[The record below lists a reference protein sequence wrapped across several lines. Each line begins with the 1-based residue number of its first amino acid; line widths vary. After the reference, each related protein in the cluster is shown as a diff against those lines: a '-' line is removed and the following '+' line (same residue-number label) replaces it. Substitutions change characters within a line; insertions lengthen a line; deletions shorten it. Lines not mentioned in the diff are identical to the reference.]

1 MRKMLVIIV
10 ILLLI
15 FVGMIVYKKVAVA
28 KSSDIKANEV
38 IQVEEAI
45 SKVYLWEEVT
55 NEALPKFSDIN
66 NAEDKWIWE
75 AVKNNLENYELEYD
89 EIQIKAK
96 ELFGQKFNKEFPK
109 EGNQSFSYSEEM
121 QKYVA
126 EEIETDQKEDDFL
139 LDKIIKTKE
148 GYEAEILEY
157 IADYTEENI
166 IIVRNT
172 NDEELSRISASEDES
187 AIQNVVKN
195 KKDKCTRKKVTLKKE
210 NENLIIEK
218 VES

>member
-121 QKYVA
+121 QKYIA

>member
-1 MRKMLVIIV
+1 MRKILVIIV
-10 ILLLI
+10 ILLFI
-15 FVGMIVYKKVAVA
+15 FVGMICYKKVAVA

-55 NEALPKFSDIN
+55 NEALPKFSNIN

-89 EIQIKAK
+89 EIQLKAK
-96 ELFGQKFNKEFPK
+96 ELFGQNFTKEFPK

-121 QKYVA
+121 QKYIA

-139 LDKIIKTKE
+139 LEQIKRIE
-148 GYEAEILEY
+148 NGYEVEILEY

-166 IIVRNT
+166 IIVKNT

-187 AIQNVVKN
+187 AIQNVVKS
-195 KKDKCTRKKVTLKKE
+195 KKDNCTRKKVTLKKE
-210 NENLIIEK
+210 NENLIVEK
-218 VES
+218 VE

>member
-15 FVGMIVYKKVAVA
+15 FVGMICYKKVAVA

-55 NEALPKFSDIN
+55 NEALPKFSNIN

-89 EIQIKAK
+89 EIQLKAK
-96 ELFGQKFNKEFPK
+96 ELFGQNFTKEFPK
-109 EGNQSFSYSEEM
+109 EGNQSFSHSEEM
-121 QKYVA
+121 QKYIA

-139 LDKIIKTKE
+139 LEQIKRIE
-148 GYEAEILEY
+148 NGYEVEILEY

-166 IIVRNT
+166 IIVKNT

-187 AIQNVVKN
+187 AIQNVVKS
-195 KKDKCTRKKVTLKKE
+195 KKDNCTRKKVTLKKE
-210 NENLIIEK
+210 NENLIVEK
-218 VES
+218 VE

>member
-10 ILLLI
+10 ILLFI
-15 FVGMIVYKKVAVA
+15 FVGMICYKKVAVA

-55 NEALPKFSDIN
+55 NEALPKFSNIN

-89 EIQIKAK
+89 EIQLKAK
-96 ELFGQKFNKEFPK
+96 ELFGQNFTKEFPK
-109 EGNQSFSYSEEM
+109 EGNQSFSYSEEK
-121 QKYVA
+121 QKYIA

-139 LDKIIKTKE
+139 LDKIRKTKE
-148 GYEAEILEY
+148 GYEVEILEY

-166 IIVRNT
+166 IIVKNT
-172 NDEELSRISASEDES
+172 NDEELSKISASEDES
-187 AIQNVVKN
+187 AIQNVVKS
-195 KKDKCTRKKVTLKKE
+195 KKDNCTRKKVTLKKE
-210 NENLIIEK
+210 NENLIVEK
-218 VES
+218 VE

>member
-121 QKYVA
+121 QKYIA

-139 LDKIIKTKE
+139 LDKIRKTKE
-148 GYEAEILEY
+148 VYEVEILEY

-166 IIVRNT
+166 IIVKNT

-187 AIQNVVKN
+187 AIQNVVKS
-195 KKDKCTRKKVTLKKE
+195 KKDNCTRKKVTLKKE
-210 NENLIIEK
+210 NEKLIVEK
-218 VES
+218 VE

>member
-15 FVGMIVYKKVAVA
+15 LVGMIVYKKVAVA

-195 KKDKCTRKKVTLKKE
+195 KKDKCTRTKVTLKKE

>member
-10 ILLLI
+10 ILLFI
-15 FVGMIVYKKVAVA
+15 FVGMICYKKVAVA

-55 NEALPKFSDIN
+55 NEALPKFSNIN

-89 EIQIKAK
+89 EIQLKAK
-96 ELFGQKFNKEFPK
+96 ELFGQNFTKEFPK

-121 QKYVA
+121 QKYIA
-126 EEIETDQKEDDFL
+126 EEIETDQREDDFL
-139 LDKIIKTKE
+139 LEQIKRIE
-148 GYEAEILEY
+148 NGYEVEILEY

-166 IIVRNT
+166 IIVKNT

-187 AIQNVVKN
+187 VIQNVVKS
-195 KKDKCTRKKVTLKKE
+195 KKDNCTRKKITLKKE
-210 NENLIIEK
+210 NENLIVEK
-218 VES
+218 VE

>member
-10 ILLLI
+10 ILLFI
-15 FVGMIVYKKVAVA
+15 FVGIICYKKVAVA
-28 KSSDIKANEV
+28 KNSDIKANEV

-55 NEALPKFSDIN
+55 NEALPKFSNIN

-89 EIQIKAK
+89 EIQLKAK
-96 ELFGQKFNKEFPK
+96 ELFGQNFTKEFPK

-121 QKYVA
+121 QKYIA

-139 LDKIIKTKE
+139 LEQIKRIE
-148 GYEAEILEY
+148 NGYEVEILEY

-166 IIVRNT
+166 IIVKNT

-187 AIQNVVKN
+187 VIQNVVKS
-195 KKDKCTRKKVTLKKE
+195 KKDNCTRKKITLKKE
-210 NENLIIEK
+210 NENLIVEK
-218 VES
+218 VE

>member
-15 FVGMIVYKKVAVA
+15 LVGMIVYKKVAVA

-121 QKYVA
+121 QKYVT

>member
-96 ELFGQKFNKEFPK
+96 EFPK

-121 QKYVA
+121 QKYIA

>member
-10 ILLLI
+10 ILLFI
-15 FVGMIVYKKVAVA
+15 FVGMICYKKVAVA

-55 NEALPKFSDIN
+55 NKALPKFSNIN

-89 EIQIKAK
+89 EIQLKAK
-96 ELFGQKFNKEFPK
+96 ELFGQNFTKEFPK

-121 QKYVA
+121 QKYIA

-139 LDKIIKTKE
+139 LEQIKRIE
-148 GYEAEILEY
+148 NGYEVEILEY

-166 IIVRNT
+166 IIVKNT

-187 AIQNVVKN
+187 AIQNVVKS
-195 KKDKCTRKKVTLKKE
+195 KKDNCTRKKVTLKKE
-210 NENLIIEK
+210 NENLIVEK
-218 VES
+218 VE

>member
-15 FVGMIVYKKVAVA
+15 LVGMIVYKKVAVA

>member
-10 ILLLI
+10 ILLFI
-15 FVGMIVYKKVAVA
+15 FVGMICYKKVAVA

-55 NEALPKFSDIN
+55 NEALPKFSNIN

-89 EIQIKAK
+89 EIQLKAK
-96 ELFGQKFNKEFPK
+96 ELFGQNFTKEFPK

-121 QKYVA
+121 QKYIA

-139 LDKIIKTKE
+139 LEQIKRIE
-148 GYEAEILEY
+148 NGYEVEILEY

-166 IIVRNT
+166 IIVKNT

-187 AIQNVVKN
+187 AIQNVVKS
-195 KKDKCTRKKVTLKKE
+195 KKDNCTRKKVTLKKE
-210 NENLIIEK
+210 NENLIVEK
-218 VES
+218 VE

>member
-10 ILLLI
+10 ILLFI
-15 FVGMIVYKKVAVA
+15 FVGMICYKKVAVA

-55 NEALPKFSDIN
+55 NEALPKFSNIN

-89 EIQIKAK
+89 EIQLKAK
-96 ELFGQKFNKEFPK
+96 ELFGQNFTKEFPK

-121 QKYVA
+121 QKYIA

-139 LDKIIKTKE
+139 LEQIKRIE
-148 GYEAEILEY
+148 NGYEVEILEY

-166 IIVRNT
+166 IIVKNT

-187 AIQNVVKN
+187 VIQNVVKS
-195 KKDKCTRKKVTLKKE
+195 KKDNCTRKKITLKKE
-210 NENLIIEK
+210 NENLIVEK
-218 VES
+218 VE

>member
-10 ILLLI
+10 ILLFI
-15 FVGMIVYKKVAVA
+15 FVGMICYKKVAVA

-38 IQVEEAI
+38 IQVEEVI

-55 NEALPKFSDIN
+55 NEALPKFSNIN

-89 EIQIKAK
+89 EIQLKAK
-96 ELFGQKFNKEFPK
+96 ELFGQNFTKEFPK

-121 QKYVA
+121 QKYIA

-139 LDKIIKTKE
+139 LEQIKRIE
-148 GYEAEILEY
+148 NGYEVEILEY

-166 IIVRNT
+166 IIVKNT

-187 AIQNVVKN
+187 VIQNVVKS
-195 KKDKCTRKKVTLKKE
+195 KKDNCTRKKITLKKE
-210 NENLIIEK
+210 NENLIVEK
-218 VES
+218 VE

>member
-187 AIQNVVKN
+187 SIQNVVKN

>member
-10 ILLLI
+10 ILLFI
-15 FVGMIVYKKVAVA
+15 FVGMICYKKVAVA
-28 KSSDIKANEV
+28 KNSDIKANEV

-55 NEALPKFSDIN
+55 NEALPKFSNIN

-89 EIQIKAK
+89 EIQLKAK
-96 ELFGQKFNKEFPK
+96 ELFGQNFTKEFPK

-121 QKYVA
+121 QKYIA

-139 LDKIIKTKE
+139 LEQIKRIE
-148 GYEAEILEY
+148 NGYEVEILEY

-166 IIVRNT
+166 IIVKNT

-187 AIQNVVKN
+187 VIQNVVKS
-195 KKDKCTRKKVTLKKE
+195 KKDNCTRKKITLKKE
-210 NENLIIEK
+210 NENLIVEK
-218 VES
+218 VE

>member
-10 ILLLI
+10 ILLFI
-15 FVGMIVYKKVAVA
+15 FVGMICYKKVAVA

-55 NEALPKFSDIN
+55 NEALPKFSNIN

-89 EIQIKAK
+89 EIQLKAK
-96 ELFGQKFNKEFPK
+96 ELFGQNFTKEFPK
-109 EGNQSFSYSEEM
+109 EGNQSFSYSEEK
-121 QKYVA
+121 QKYIA

-139 LDKIIKTKE
+139 LEQIKRIE
-148 GYEAEILEY
+148 NGYEVEILEY

-166 IIVRNT
+166 IIVKNT

-187 AIQNVVKN
+187 AIQNVVKS
-195 KKDKCTRKKVTLKKE
+195 KKDNCTRKKVTLKKE
-210 NENLIIEK
+210 NENLIVEK
-218 VES
+218 VE

>member
-10 ILLLI
+10 ILLFI
-15 FVGMIVYKKVAVA
+15 FVGMICYKKVAVA

-55 NEALPKFSDIN
+55 NEALPKFSNIN

-89 EIQIKAK
+89 EIQLKAK
-96 ELFGQKFNKEFPK
+96 ELFGQNFTKEFPK

-121 QKYVA
+121 QKYIA

-139 LDKIIKTKE
+139 LEQIKRIE
-148 GYEAEILEY
+148 NGYEVEILEY

-166 IIVRNT
+166 IIVKNT
-172 NDEELSRISASEDES
+172 NDEELSRISASEDEL
-187 AIQNVVKN
+187 AIQNVVKS
-195 KKDKCTRKKVTLKKE
+195 KKDNCTRKKVTLKKE
-210 NENLIIEK
+210 NENLIVEK
-218 VES
+218 VE

>member
-10 ILLLI
+10 ILLFI
-15 FVGMIVYKKVAVA
+15 FVGMICYKKVAVA

-55 NEALPKFSDIN
+55 NEALPKFSNIN

-89 EIQIKAK
+89 EIQLKAK

-121 QKYVA
+121 QKYIA

-139 LDKIIKTKE
+139 LDKIRKTKE
-148 GYEAEILEY
+148 VYEVEILEY

-166 IIVRNT
+166 IIVKNT

-187 AIQNVVKN
+187 AIQNVVKS
-195 KKDKCTRKKVTLKKE
+195 KKDNCTRKKVTLKKE
-210 NENLIIEK
+210 NEKLIVEK
-218 VES
+218 VE

>member
-15 FVGMIVYKKVAVA
+15 LVGMICYKKVAVA

-38 IQVEEAI
+38 IQVEETI

-55 NEALPKFSDIN
+55 NEALPKFSNIN

-75 AVKNNLENYELEYD
+75 AVKNNLENYELEYE
-89 EIQIKAK
+89 EIQLKAK
-96 ELFGQKFNKEFPK
+96 ELFGQNCNKEFPK
-109 EGNQSFSYSEEM
+109 EGNQSFSYSEEK
-121 QKYVA
+121 QKYIA

-139 LDKIIKTKE
+139 LDKIKKTKE
-148 GYEAEILEY
+148 GYEVEILEY
-157 IADYTEENI
+157 IADYTEENV

-172 NDEELSRISASEDES
+172 NGEELSRISASEAES
-187 AIQNVVKN
+187 TIQNVVKN
-195 KKDKCTRKKVTLKKE
+195 KKDNCTMKKVTLKKE
-210 NENLIIEK
+210 NEKLVVEK
-218 VES
+218 VE

>member
-10 ILLLI
+10 ILLFI
-15 FVGMIVYKKVAVA
+15 FVGMICYKKVAVA

-55 NEALPKFSDIN
+55 NEALPKFSNIN

-89 EIQIKAK
+89 EIQPKAK
-96 ELFGQKFNKEFPK
+96 ELFGQNFTKEFPK
-109 EGNQSFSYSEEM
+109 EGNQSFSYSEEK
-121 QKYVA
+121 QKYIA

-139 LDKIIKTKE
+139 LEQIKRIE
-148 GYEAEILEY
+148 NGYEVEILEY

-166 IIVRNT
+166 IIVKNT

-187 AIQNVVKN
+187 AIQNVVKS
-195 KKDKCTRKKVTLKKE
+195 KKDNCTRKKVTLKKE
-210 NENLIIEK
+210 NENLIVEK
-218 VES
+218 VE